1 MIAKREDEHLDIGYG
16 LSAESDDAFDYHR
29 QSGKKKGAVGG
40 VGYSA
45 RPPQSPVQRVE
56 KPSTAGRFFTAFFI
70 TILLAACVV
79 LGWQLYIM
87 QQKLIK
93 NDVFVEQVSQQLD
106 LLGNEMDQTGSSFA
120 ETGNTIETKFKF
132 FDSEIRKLWDVS
144 NKRNKDAIAAN
155 QAGLEQLKKQ
165 FSQVA
170 SDNKKV
176 LASQDTTDKTLSRL
190 NSQLTAENIALRAG
204 IADHSKQLK
213 LVRSELDNMQKKF
226 KTIPGDLLLRVE
238 TNAEAIEAIDAARS
252 QMTNSINQLQNKVNQ
267 LQSVVGKSGP
277 AG

>member
-29 QSGKKKGAVGG
+29 QSGKKKGTVGG
-40 VGYSA
+40 TGYSD
-45 RPPQSPVQRVE
+45 RPPQSQVRRVE

-70 TILLAACVV
+70 TILLAACAV
-79 LGWQLYIM
+79 LGWQLYLM

-144 NKRNKDAIAAN
+144 NKRNKEAIAAN
-155 QAGLEQLKKQ
+155 QASLEQFKKQ
-165 FSQVA
+165 LSQVTD
-170 SDNKKV
+170 DNKKV
-176 LASQDTTDKTLSRL
+176 LASQDATDKTLSRL
-190 NSQLTAENIALRAG
+190 NSQLAAENIALRVG
-204 IADHSKQLK
+204 IEDHSKQLK
-213 LVRSELDNMQKKF
+213 LVRGELENLQKKF

-252 QMTNSINQLQNKVNQ
+252 QMVNSINQLQSKVNQ
-267 LQSVVGKSGP
+267 LQSVVGKSVP
-277 AG
+277 AS